1 MPCYIARVTPGR
13 PKPQSRFES
22 AEPSH
27 SSTLPAPIGNAEAA
41 HKSDRKD
48 IRLIRSLTASLILA
62 GVLITPIAAVAG
74 TPVTATIIVSGLQQ
88 TTVTTQADDVGAL
101 LEEQGIHLGPS
112 DQVTPALSA
121 RVPEDGVVRID
132 RVITWDKTE
141 SRKIASAVVE
151 RPDYALAPD
160 ATKVVSAGRSGV
172 RVVTVR
178 YTQRGDDVTKQVV
191 SSRIVQTMRPHVVAV
206 GLGEY
211 AAFQRFDR
219 NALDRTSRMAGGVM
233 QMVATAYTA
242 GCSGCSGVTA
252 LGYRAGHGI
261 VAVDPRVIPLGARLY
276 IPGYGYA
283 IAGDTGG
290 DIRGN
295 RIDLGFN
302 SERDAMM
309 FGRRAITVYR
319 IK

>member
-1 MPCYIARVTPGR
+1 M
-13 PKPQSRFES
+13 
-22 AEPSH
+22 
-27 SSTLPAPIGNAEAA
+27 
-41 HKSDRKD
+41 
-48 IRLIRSLTASLILA
+48 IRSLTASLTLA

-160 ATKVVSAGRSGV
+160 ATKVVSAGRSGI

-191 SSRIVQTMRPHVVAV
+191 SSRILQTMRPHVVAV

-219 NALDRTSRMAGGVM
+219 NALDRTSRMAGGAM

-242 GCSGCSGVTA
+242 GCAGCSGITA
-252 LGYRAGHGI
+252 MGVAPGTASSPWIRASF
-261 VAVDPRVIPLGARLY
+261 R
-276 IPGYGYA
+276 
-283 IAGDTGG
+283 
-290 DIRGN
+290 
-295 RIDLGFN
+295 
-302 SERDAMM
+302 SERGSTFPDTDSRSPAIRAAP
-309 FGRRAITVYR
+309 FAATASTSDSTRCATRCSSAVAAITVYR
-319 IK
+319 LK

>member
-1 MPCYIARVTPGR
+1 M
-13 PKPQSRFES
+13 
-22 AEPSH
+22 
-27 SSTLPAPIGNAEAA
+27 
-41 HKSDRKD
+41 
-48 IRLIRSLTASLILA
+48 IRSLTASLILA

-74 TPVTATIIVSGLQQ
+74 TPVTATIVVSGITQ

-101 LEEQGIHLGPS
+101 LEEQGIHLGPN
-112 DQVTPALSA
+112 DRINPALSA

-141 SRKIASAVVE
+141 NREIASAVVE
-151 RPDYALAPD
+151 RPSYTLAPD
-160 ATKVVSAGRSGV
+160 ATKIVSAGRSGL

-178 YTQRGDDVTKQVV
+178 YTQRGGDVSKSVV
-191 SSRIVQTMRPHVVAV
+191 SSRVVRTMRPHVVDV
-206 GLGEY
+206 GLDEY
-211 AAFQRFDR
+211 VSYQRFDR
-219 NALDRTSRMAGGVM
+219 NALERTSRMAGGIL

-242 GCSGCSGVTA
+242 GCSGCSGITA

-276 IPGYGYA
+276 IQGYGYA

-290 DIRGN
+290 AIHGN

-302 SERDAMM
+302 SQRDAMM
-309 FGRRAITVYR
+309 FGRRPVTVYR
-319 IK
+319 LK

>member
-1 MPCYIARVTPGR
+1 
-13 PKPQSRFES
+13 
-22 AEPSH
+22 
-27 SSTLPAPIGNAEAA
+27 
-41 HKSDRKD
+41 
-48 IRLIRSLTASLILA
+48 LIRSLTASLVLA
-62 GVLITPIAAVAG
+62 GVLITPIAAAAAA
-74 TPVTATIIVSGLQQ
+74 PVTATIIVSGIQQ

-101 LEEQGIHLGPS
+101 LEEQGIHLGPN
-112 DQVTPALSA
+112 DQVSPALSA

-132 RVITWDKTE
+132 RVISWDKTE
-141 SRKIASAVVE
+141 SRRIASAVVE
-151 RPDYALAPD
+151 RPNYNLPPD
-160 ATKVVSAGRSGV
+160 ATKVVSAGRSGI

-178 YTQRGDDVTKQVV
+178 YTQRGADVTKSVV
-191 SSRIVQTMRPHVVAV
+191 SSRLVQAMRPHVVEV
-206 GLGEY
+206 GLSEY

-219 NALDRTSRMAGGVM
+219 NAIDRTSRMAGSAFE
-233 QMVATAYTA
+233 MVATAYTA